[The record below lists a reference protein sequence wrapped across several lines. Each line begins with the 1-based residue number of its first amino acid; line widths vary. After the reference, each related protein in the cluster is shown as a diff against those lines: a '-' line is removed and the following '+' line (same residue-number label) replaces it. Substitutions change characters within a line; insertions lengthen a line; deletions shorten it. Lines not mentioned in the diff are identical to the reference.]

1 MAIKKKEFDKLSSMK
16 NSKLV
21 EEVRKAK
28 KELMEI
34 RFDSAR
40 SGTAPAGKIRSLKK
54 KIARA
59 KTLIG
64 RNSK

>member
-1 MAIKKKEFDKLSSMK
+1 MAIKKKEFDQLSSMK
-16 NSKLV
+16 DSKLV
-21 EEVRKAK
+21 KEIRKAK
-28 KELMEI
+28 KDLMEI

-54 KIARA
+54 RIARA
-59 KTLIG
+59 KTLLG